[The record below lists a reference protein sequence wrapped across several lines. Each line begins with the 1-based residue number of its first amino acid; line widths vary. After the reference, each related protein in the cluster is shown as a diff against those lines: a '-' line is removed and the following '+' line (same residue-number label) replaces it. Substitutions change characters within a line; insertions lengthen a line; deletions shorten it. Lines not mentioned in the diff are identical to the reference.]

1 MNGGPAVVI
10 TPTEGDMGERSLA
23 GRKALVT
30 GGARGIGASIAA
42 ALVAAGASV
51 MIGDIL
57 EDAGRQTA
65 AELGQHGQAGFVRLD
80 VTDDAQWQAAV
91 AATVAEFG
99 GFDLLVNNAG
109 IEITSLI
116 VDIDAA
122 DLRRMCEVNIVGVAL
137 GMKHAFRAMR
147 PEGAAGQGGSVVNIA
162 SVAATIAFPAIA
174 GYSGSKSA
182 VDRMTRVAAMEA
194 GKLGY
199 GVRVNCLYPGLI
211 PTEMGMKLANDIVA
225 NGLAADVGA
234 AVAGVIEQTPLGRLA
249 EVGEVA

>member
-1 MNGGPAVVI
+1 
-10 TPTEGDMGERSLA
+10 MGERSLA

-147 PEGAAGQGGSVVNIA
+147 PEGAAGQGGLNRS
-162 SVAATIAFPAIA
+162 
-174 GYSGSKSA
+174 
-182 VDRMTRVAAMEA
+182 
-194 GKLGY
+194 
-199 GVRVNCLYPGLI
+199 
-211 PTEMGMKLANDIVA
+211 
-225 NGLAADVGA
+225 
-234 AVAGVIEQTPLGRLA
+234 
-249 EVGEVA
+249 